1 MPPWTSSSISALAGT
16 PVSSVALA
24 VNRHDE
30 LREHRLDG
38 QDKVRKFLSQKHS
51 SAMSSLIH
59 TPEL

>member
-1 MPPWTSSSISALAGT
+1 M
-16 PVSSVALA
+16 A